1 MKKRLLSLALC
12 LALCLGLFP
21 FGALATDG
29 DTEMSASDDTTVDA
43 TNAAASVTKDS
54 NTTYYTDVQTALDNA
69 SGGTVRFL
77 QSLPNQA
84 LSVPDDVTIDLGT
97 RMYSNQGEQKLILNG
112 AVTFLSE
119 GSPMFSPAGGN
130 SEPVSYYDTE
140 FGIPIT
146 VASSGKMIVPQN
158 YNSDTPN
165 RLSFSSVTV
174 ESSGDTQLD
183 GGSYSNITISD
194 GGKAS
199 ISGGRAS
206 SLQILG
212 TYDIKLTGGSYN
224 SIRILETTY
233 GGETF
238 RTVTYEQFKSLLED
252 GYGFYQKNL
261 IGG

>member
-12 LALCLGLFP
+12 LALCLGLLP
-21 FGALATDG
+21 VGVLATDV
-29 DTEMSASDDTTVDA
+29 DTESGNTTDDA

-54 NTTYYTDVQTALDNA
+54 NTTYYTDAQTALDNA

-97 RMYSNQGEQKLILNG
+97 RMYSATDGQKLILNG
-112 AVTFLSE
+112 AVTFLGE
-119 GSPMFSPAGGN
+119 GTRLSSPVGGN
-130 SEPVSYYDTE
+130 DMATSYYDTE

-199 ISGGRAS
+199 ISGGRVS
-206 SLQILG
+206 SLVILG

-252 GYGFYQKNL
+252 GYGFYQKEPNR
-261 IGG
+261 